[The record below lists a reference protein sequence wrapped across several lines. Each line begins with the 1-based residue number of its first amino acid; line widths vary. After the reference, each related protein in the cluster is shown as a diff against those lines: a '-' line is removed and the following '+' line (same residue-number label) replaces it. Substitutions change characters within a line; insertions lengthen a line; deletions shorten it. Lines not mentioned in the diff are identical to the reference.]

1 MPCPLRF
8 TLASLLLALPAT
20 PALAYE
26 VCDLPP
32 RYGLSEL
39 AIRIAR
45 IACDENR
52 QWYRPFIGLDGRLAS
67 QRVTEAESAE
77 LLDHGVPAW
86 RRVVDYWQGSGTL
99 AMLDRPG
106 AASCRSALDERS
118 AQSDCRAFVLDT
130 PWSAAFVSW
139 VMVQAGVP
147 GFHVSPSHIDYIAA
161 SYRGRNGP
169 YAYVDPA
176 IGKPEPGDLLC
187 YLRGNRQAYGPA
199 GLKAALAAGG
209 DLPRKSH
216 CDIVVA
222 ANVGGD
228 RTLYLIGGNVLN
240 AVTLRKLPLDATGH
254 AIPPTLPV
262 SDTGGEDTDDPGTY
276 CSPGNETACNF
287 NRQDWAVL
295 LKLQVAASAEPAATS
310 Q

>member
-1 MPCPLRF
+1 MR
-8 TLASLLLALPAT
+8 SLPRRLSIFLLALPA
-20 PALAYE
+20 PATAYE

-45 IACDENR
+45 VACDEHR

-77 LLDHGVPAW
+77 LLDHGLPAW
-86 RRVVDYWQGSGTL
+86 RRVAAYWQESRTL

-106 AASCRSALDERS
+106 AASCASALDTRP
-118 AQSDCRAFVLDT
+118 AQSDCRAFLLDT

-139 VMVQAGVP
+139 VMVRAGVP
-147 GFHVSPSHIDYIAA
+147 GFPVSPSHIDYIAA
-161 SYRGRNGP
+161 SYRAGGNGP
-169 YAYVDPA
+169 YAYADPA
-176 IGKPEPGDLLC
+176 VGKPEPGDLLC
-187 YLRGNRQAYGPA
+187 YLRGNREAFGAA
-199 GLKAALAAGG
+199 GLRAALAAGG
-209 DLPRKSH
+209 AIPRKSH

-240 AVTLRKLPLDATGH
+240 AVTMRKLPLDAAGH
-254 AIPPTLPV
+254 VVPPSLAQPGN
-262 SDTGGEDTDDPGTY
+262 GGADADDPGTY
-276 CSPGNETACNF
+276 CSPGNEAACNF

-295 LKLQVAASAEPAATS
+295 LKLQVLPATAMPASTR
-310 Q
+310 